1 METKLGNKFHNKFNN
16 SIFNNKKLKRSLNCK
31 SITLIEMEWLL
42 STKNK
47 SYKKKLLNSGIL
59 TKNKKP
65 SNSSNSY
72 KTHHK

>member
-1 METKLGNKFHNKFNN
+1 MMVKANQEFNGNKTW
-16 SIFNNKKLKRSLNCK
+16 KKLKRSLNCK